1 MTMIWKPSPLSSHH
15 RTLVLDTSAVLNM
28 LACGT
33 AARLLGALDMKLI
46 VPQQVIV
53 EVKREPVAPD
63 DPSHSMEGLLQGGAL
78 QAHHLTGPAYDTF
91 VELAAAE
98 PPNGLDDGE
107 AATIATAEQLA
118 CECVIDERK
127 AIRIARAR
135 RTDVNVLCSVDLFLI
150 AQARKAFDA
159 AMLADLVFKALFHAR
174 MRVPQNH
181 HAWVLGLIGVERA
194 ARCTSLAAARR
205 TL

>member
-1 MTMIWKPSPLSSHH
+1 MTMTWKPSRLSSHR

-33 AARLLGALDMKLI
+33 AARLLGALDLTLI

-53 EVKREPVAPD
+53 EVKREPVVPD
-63 DPSHSMEGLLQGGAL
+63 DPSHSMEGLLQRGAL
-78 QAHHLTGPAYDTF
+78 QAHHLTGSGYDTF
-91 VELAAAE
+91 IELAAAE
-98 PPNGLDDGE
+98 PPDGLGDGE

-127 AIRIARAR
+127 AIRIARGR
-135 RTDVNVLCSVDLFLI
+135 RADVGVLCSLDLFLI
-150 AQARKAFDA
+150 AEERKAFA
-159 AMLADLVFKALFHAR
+159 AEVLADLVFKALFHAR

-181 HAWVLGLIGVERA
+181 RAWVLSLIGAERA
-194 ARCTSLAAARR
+194 AQCSSLAAALRAR
-205 TL
+205 